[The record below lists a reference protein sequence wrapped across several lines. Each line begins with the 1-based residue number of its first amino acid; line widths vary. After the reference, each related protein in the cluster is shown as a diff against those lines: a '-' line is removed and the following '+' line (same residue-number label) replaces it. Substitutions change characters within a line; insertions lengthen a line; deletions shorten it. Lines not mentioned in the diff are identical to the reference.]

1 MEKLAD
7 IAASQPQAAYC
18 ALNQG
23 LKHRWS
29 YLSRT
34 TENISELLQPIE
46 ETLRHKVIPAI
57 TGKSNINDI
66 ERNLFAL
73 PARLEGL
80 GFDILTEIADQLY
93 ATSTAISQPLKDAIR
108 NGGGNEDLIDAK
120 QDKARKLMKEM
131 NRNQKKR
138 MVAEIGDQLPLTMKK
153 AVELAQ
159 EKCASAWLTVLP
171 IEEHGFALHKGTFRD
186 ALTLRYR

>member
-1 MEKLAD
+1 
-7 IAASQPQAAYC
+7 
-18 ALNQG
+18 
-23 LKHRWS
+23 
-29 YLSRT
+29 
-34 TENISELLQPIE
+34 
-46 ETLRHKVIPAI
+46 
-57 TGKSNINDI
+57 
-66 ERNLFAL
+66 
-73 PARLEGL
+73 
-80 GFDILTEIADQLY
+80 
-93 ATSTAISQPLKDAIR
+93 
-108 NGGGNEDLIDAK
+108 
-120 QDKARKLMKEM
+120 MKEM